1 MPIETND
8 MHDLPVCR
16 QQKIASGNKT
26 NVYAYNLVVLAF
38 LTIYETR
45 YTGTQYHSNVKTTF
59 TS

>member
-1 MPIETND
+1 MYISLE
-8 MHDLPVCR
+8 M
-16 QQKIASGNKT
+16 SGWSQIMNAPGLFHGSFYG
-26 NVYAYNLVVLAF
+26 NAVSVLVVLAF